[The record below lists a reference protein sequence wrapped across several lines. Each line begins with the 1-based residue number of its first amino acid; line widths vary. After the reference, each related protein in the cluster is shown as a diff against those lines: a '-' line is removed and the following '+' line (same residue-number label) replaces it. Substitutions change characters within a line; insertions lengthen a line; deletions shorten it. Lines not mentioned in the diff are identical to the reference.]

1 MSIKSKGI
9 RRGEKARC
17 MSLRV
22 FYRENI
28 SWDEYRDLEV
38 YHGMNMNGV
47 SGIYIMTYFLTLAY

>member
-1 MSIKSKGI
+1 
-9 RRGEKARC
+9 

>member
-9 RRGEKARC
+9 RRGEKARR

>member
-9 RRGEKARC
+9 RRGEKARRRQ
-17 MSLRV
+17 LRV

-28 SWDEYRDLEV
+28 LWDEYRDLEV

-47 SGIYIMTYFLTLAY
+47 SGIYIMAYFLTLAY